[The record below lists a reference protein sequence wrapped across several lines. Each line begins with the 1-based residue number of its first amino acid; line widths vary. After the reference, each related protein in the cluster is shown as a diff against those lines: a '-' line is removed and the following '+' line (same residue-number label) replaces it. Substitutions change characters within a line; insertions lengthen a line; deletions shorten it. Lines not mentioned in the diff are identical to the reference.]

1 MHFNDAVEPA
11 CDGAAHDLIRRSRE
25 MLSSWFRGGGARR
38 AFATHSGA
46 DDAAVAQFRLKY
58 AVTALRER
66 VVTEFQTLEVY
77 ATSDVGN
84 LLVIDGDVQL
94 SEADEAHYHEM
105 LAHVAVAAAASRAPD
120 AELAA
125 LVVGG
130 GDLGCARE
138 LLRHDRV
145 SSVTVVDIDAQV
157 GAICDRW
164 FATLGP
170 KAVRGDGR
178 LEVVVGDGCRWL
190 EAAGARRFDVIIVD
204 ATDQD
209 DGEAT
214 TASHPLYT
222 RRFNE
227 LARHALNDDGVFV
240 RNFTSLAPYPLDH
253 ARRNAAAVCDAFDKV
268 RPFCWFQP
276 CFRSGHYSALLCARR
291 WGDVVEDT
299 RWAAPPGACAYYSP
313 EVAKAAFVLPPGVRA
328 RLGALEP
335 RIEGALPLRASIVA
349 PGDVRPEL
357 LRAASAAG

>member
-58 AVTALRER
+58 AITALRER

-164 FATLGP
+164 S
-170 KAVRGDGR
+170 K
-178 LEVVVGDGCRWL
+178 
-190 EAAGARRFDVIIVD
+190 
-204 ATDQD
+204 
-209 DGEAT
+209 
-214 TASHPLYT
+214 
-222 RRFNE
+222 
-227 LARHALNDDGVFV
+227 
-240 RNFTSLAPYPLDH
+240 
-253 ARRNAAAVCDAFDKV
+253 
-268 RPFCWFQP
+268 
-276 CFRSGHYSALLCARR
+276 
-291 WGDVVEDT
+291 
-299 RWAAPPGACAYYSP
+299 
-313 EVAKAAFVLPPGVRA
+313 
-328 RLGALEP
+328 
-335 RIEGALPLRASIVA
+335 
-349 PGDVRPEL
+349 
-357 LRAASAAG
+357 